1 MKQIILPLWM
11 AFERICN
18 WSGVFVGDV
27 VGDVM
32 QNSRCWFFQQRGNS
46 TIQPRHYL
54 LHGSGI
60 LIHELLK
67 ANQVCA
73 KNLQGFL
80 VVCECVMMPIMSMSD
95 VCDFFPVRRVVK
107 IFPKVEILCIG
118 MCQQKNIC
126 VSVRIDKIF
135 CVSVCWEKNLCIGVY
150 RRCTLTRSLVWGYF
164 KIKKSQKSPLD
175 IHFHLFFWNFEL
187 PFCQTFHYNWQKF
200 PPFSLKSWVFFS
212 WVHKYFF
219 PFKITT
225 FPRCFFP

>member
-1 MKQIILPLWM
+1 M
-11 AFERICN
+11 
-18 WSGVFVGDV
+18 
-27 VGDVM
+27 GDVM

-164 KIKKSQKSPLD
+164 EIK
-175 IHFHLFFWNFEL
+175 N
-187 PFCQTFHYNWQKF
+187 
-200 PPFSLKSWVFFS
+200 
-212 WVHKYFF
+212 HKNHH
-219 PFKITT
+219 
-225 FPRCFFP
+225 

>member
-135 CVSVCWEKNLCIGVY
+135 CVSVCVGKKICVSVCIAGAHSQEVWFGVI
-150 RRCTLTRSLVWGYF
+150 LKL
-164 KIKKSQKSPLD
+164 KITKITIRHP
-175 IHFHLFFWNFEL
+175 FWPFFFWEFRVAFL
-187 PFCQTFHYNWQKF
+187 PN
-200 PPFSLKSWVFFS
+200 FSLQLTKISTIFPQVLSIFFLS
-212 WVHKYFF
+212 
-219 PFKITT
+219 P
-225 FPRCFFP
+225 